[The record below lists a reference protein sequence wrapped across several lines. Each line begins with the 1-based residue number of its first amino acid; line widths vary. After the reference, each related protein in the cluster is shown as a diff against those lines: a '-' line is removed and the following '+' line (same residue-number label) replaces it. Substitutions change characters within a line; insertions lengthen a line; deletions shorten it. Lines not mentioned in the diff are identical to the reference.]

1 MVGSASRWDEDRRL
15 DVPLHVVVLGSSL
28 VVYPAAGFPV
38 MAKRNGA
45 MLAIVNREETE
56 LDGYADLV
64 LHDEIGQVISSVPM
78 VQAVAVPRQVC
89 KMENVAVQAPKSGTG
104 AVLGAIAGGVVGHA
118 LGDGGAR
125 AATTMIGMVGGTVL
139 GDRMEQAGDAQVQ
152 TIQRCETQHMVENQ
166 IKGYRVTYEYAG
178 KQYVV
183 EWPTDPGPSIAL
195 QVLPKA
201 SRQAVPG
208 TPYLGVQPAP
218 LPVNAPVDTSASS
231 P

>member
-1 MVGSASRWDEDRRL
+1 MTSKFFERYMNMNKTFIALTLLSLFGAASA
-15 DVPLHVVVLGSSL
+15 
-28 VVYPAAGFPV
+28 
-38 MAKRNGA
+38 
-45 MLAIVNREETE
+45 
-56 LDGYADLV
+56 
-64 LHDEIGQVISSVPM
+64 DEIGHVISSVPM

-89 KMENVAVQAPKSGTG
+89 KMENVAVQPPKSGAG

-201 SRQAVPG
+201 SLQATPG
-208 TPYLGVQPAP
+208 TSHLGVQPAQP
-218 LPVNAPVDTSASS
+218 PVNVPVYNAAPAPVLTPTVSA
-231 P
+231 PPVQILWGFRGWPNPRHFH

>member
-1 MVGSASRWDEDRRL
+1 MTSVFFERYMNMNKTLIALTLVSLYGAASA
-15 DVPLHVVVLGSSL
+15 
-28 VVYPAAGFPV
+28 
-38 MAKRNGA
+38 
-45 MLAIVNREETE
+45 
-56 LDGYADLV
+56 
-64 LHDEIGQVISSVPM
+64 DEIGRVISSVPM

-125 AATTMIGMVGGTVL
+125 AAATMIGMVGGTVL

-152 TIQRCETQHMVENQ
+152 AIQRCETQHMVENQ

-178 KQYVV
+178 QQYTV

-201 SRQAVPG
+201 SRQAVPS

-218 LPVNAPVDTSASS
+218 LPVNAPVYTSSS
-231 P
+231 APVFVPTVSATPVQILWGFRGWPSPRHFH